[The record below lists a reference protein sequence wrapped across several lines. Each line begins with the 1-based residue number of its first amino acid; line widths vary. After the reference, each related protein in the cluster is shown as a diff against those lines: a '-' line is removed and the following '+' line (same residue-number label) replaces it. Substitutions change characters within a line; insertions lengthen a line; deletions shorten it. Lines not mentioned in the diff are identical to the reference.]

1 MRHLNLAKAIS
12 PAYLDTLM
20 PTIISLFDPQQVRYN
35 GGVANVKDWKISCYL
50 EVMDG
55 GVPCTNPSSH
65 C

>member
-50 EVMDG
+50 EV
-55 GVPCTNPSSH
+55 
-65 C
+65 